1 VDYRQLNDIIT
12 NDKSPIPLI
21 DDLLDELN
29 GAKVYYRIFVKNYGI
44 ISMPLAVIKEGW
56 LSLE

>member
-29 GAKVYYRIFVKNYGI
+29 GAKVYYRIFVKNY
-44 ISMPLAVIKEGW
+44 
-56 LSLE
+56 